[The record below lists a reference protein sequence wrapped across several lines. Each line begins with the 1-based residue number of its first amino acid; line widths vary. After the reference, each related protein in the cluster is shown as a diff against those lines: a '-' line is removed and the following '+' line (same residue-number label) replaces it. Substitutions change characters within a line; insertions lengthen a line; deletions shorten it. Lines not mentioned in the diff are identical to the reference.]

1 MRRVTYVVTLVV
13 PIGMPN
19 AEVREFVT
27 TALKSEPGHHRPE
40 DPKSEVTVWS
50 IMPGR
55 VPCG

>member
-13 PIGMPN
+13 PTEMPN
-19 AEVREFVT
+19 REIREFIT

-40 DPKSEVTVWS
+40 DHKSEVKVWS
-50 IMPGR
+50 IMPVR